1 MKNEK
6 LENAVNL
13 GTNYPSESAY
23 NEFVAKRQAIADE
36 VNGGDIGE
44 VIRYEKNGKGK
55 LSEISLNTRLFAFS
69 IPLKKD

>member
-1 MKNEK
+1 MDNEK

-44 VIRYEKNGKGK
+44 VIRYEKNGKGV
-55 LSEISLNTRLFAFS
+55 ECFFAPSINARWKNDFS
-69 IPLKKD
+69 